1 MANNN
6 RYLRE
11 RLEKIITEFV
21 LNKKLNVFNI
31 SDNETKT
38 IIDRFRTKGVKG
50 SKETTQEERKK
61 QIDELSD
68 DYFKKE
74 INNIIHERQGFKY
87 FWRLHKNDFLNLL
100 KKFFE
105 DNENRSIYSWNI
117 ANLFLDDSDLKTI
130 IGSGYDS
137 RMSNWFTNK
146 PDVEEGDKP
155 GNKQIYNLISDI
167 RKKFRD
173 SVTDNPNVGYIVAAS
188 DVYDFKD
195 DFPKANGWK
204 YTENSEEIDIFCKK
218 QEIKSAKAFLGN
230 IMFLIKKGL
239 VNGEFNIPV
248 EMLSNFID
256 EINKELSLKGA

>member
-31 SDNETKT
+31 SDNETKI

-87 FWRLHKNDFLNLL
+87 F
-100 KKFFE
+100 
-105 DNENRSIYSWNI
+105 
-117 ANLFLDDSDLKTI
+117 
-130 IGSGYDS
+130 
-137 RMSNWFTNK
+137 
-146 PDVEEGDKP
+146 
-155 GNKQIYNLISDI
+155 
-167 RKKFRD
+167 
-173 SVTDNPNVGYIVAAS
+173 
-188 DVYDFKD
+188 
-195 DFPKANGWK
+195 
-204 YTENSEEIDIFCKK
+204 
-218 QEIKSAKAFLGN
+218 
-230 IMFLIKKGL
+230 
-239 VNGEFNIPV
+239 
-248 EMLSNFID
+248 
-256 EINKELSLKGA
+256 